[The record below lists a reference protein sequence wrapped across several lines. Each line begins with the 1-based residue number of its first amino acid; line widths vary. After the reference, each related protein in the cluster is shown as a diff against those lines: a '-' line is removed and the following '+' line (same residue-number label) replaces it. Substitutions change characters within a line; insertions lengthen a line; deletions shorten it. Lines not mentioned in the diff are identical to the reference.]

1 MGKKSAPKTC
11 TVHLD
16 KPIKLI
22 VEDLEGGRAEVKGTV
37 TFGKHVGSEMVLIV
51 RGQATALSP
60 AANIYPQH

>member
-11 TVHLD
+11 VVPLN

-22 VEDLEGGRAEVKGTV
+22 VEDAEGGRAEVKGTV
-37 TFGKHVGSEMVLIV
+37 TFGEHVGSELVLIV
-51 RGQATALSP
+51 RGQAQALSP